1 VAPAGKRASK
11 RTLRVVHCYTINSSV
26 KKSGD
31 DDAESLE
38 YLVDLHAS
46 CSFL

>member
-1 VAPAGKRASK
+1 M
-11 RTLRVVHCYTINSSV
+11 RTSRVVHCDTTYSSV

-31 DDAESLE
+31 DDVESLM
-38 YLVDLHAS
+38 YFNTLHAS